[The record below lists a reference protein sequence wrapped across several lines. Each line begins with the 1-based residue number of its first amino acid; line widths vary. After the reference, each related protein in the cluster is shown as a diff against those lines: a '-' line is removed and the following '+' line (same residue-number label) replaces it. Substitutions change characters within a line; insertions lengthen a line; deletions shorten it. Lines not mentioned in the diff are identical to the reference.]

1 MKKAFIAVVVIFITV
16 LTVSGMILYS
26 YLNSFSK
33 KSDPNSEGYI
43 EPKEIKS
50 GEPFNVL
57 LMGVDIGTVG
67 SKNSPKR
74 SDTMVIFHYDPETKE
89 IAMVSIPRD
98 TKVTI
103 KGHAEKI
110 NAANAFGGPELA
122 IKTVEDLLD
131 IEINYYVQVNY
142 EGFRKLVDAI
152 GGVDVIVPYNMN
164 YDDSA
169 QDLHIHF
176 KKGESVHLDGIKAEE
191 FVRWRKNNDNTG
203 YAEGDLGRIKTQQD
217 FMVKMLEKLKSP
229 AIIPRVPSIVKIL
242 PEYIDTNMDALDI
255 LNASKDVLPKLNT
268 ENIQKFTL
276 KGDSSNIRYFIYEPE
291 KNADV
296 IAILRGEASENAQKV
311 DNKDIRVQV
320 MNGSGINGAAAKV
333 RELLMNKGYTV
344 VGIGNISGLNFTKS
358 HIIDKTLKGNNA
370 KKLASELEISHIEK
384 NQDNLSDVDIV
395 VVIGNDKQ
403 DVLQ

>member
-1 MKKAFIAVVVIFITV
+1 
-16 LTVSGMILYS
+16 
-26 YLNSFSK
+26 
-33 KSDPNSEGYI
+33 
-43 EPKEIKS
+43 
-50 GEPFNVL
+50 
-57 LMGVDIGTVG
+57 
-67 SKNSPKR
+67 
-74 SDTMVIFHYDPETKE
+74 
-89 IAMVSIPRD
+89 
-98 TKVTI
+98 
-103 KGHAEKI
+103 
-110 NAANAFGGPELA
+110 
-122 IKTVEDLLD
+122 
-131 IEINYYVQVNY
+131 
-142 EGFRKLVDAI
+142 
-152 GGVDVIVPYNMN
+152 
-164 YDDSA
+164 
-169 QDLHIHF
+169 
-176 KKGESVHLDGIKAEE
+176 
-191 FVRWRKNNDNTG
+191 
-203 YAEGDLGRIKTQQD
+203 
-217 FMVKMLEKLKSP
+217 LKSP

-296 IAILRGEASENAQKV
+296 LALLRGEASENVQKV